1 MLIPARYIPE
11 LRGLPEEILSATEA
25 VNEAM
30 LSQYTKF
37 SLGHN
42 GHTLS
47 GVVRTKLTQNLA
59 RLVPQLHKEIEYVVA
74 TEFPKCNGELLPPKS
89 MVQTLCF
96 TITLRRVIDFLLT

>member
-1 MLIPARYIPE
+1 MLIPAKFISE
-11 LRGLPEEILSATEA
+11 LKGLPEEILSATEA

-42 GHTLS
+42 GDMLS

-59 RLVPQLHKEIEYVVA
+59 RLVPQLRKEIEYVVA
-74 TEFPKCNGELLPPKS
+74 TEFPECNGRSPQH
-89 MVQTLCF
+89 V
-96 TITLRRVIDFLLT
+96 